1 MQEAPAAAHLSFV
14 TPSIDAADVRP
25 CGGSRPP
32 AMSGYR
38 TFAIWG
44 AGNIGSRLAAHLLD
58 FRPEKVSEVIVLT
71 RPVRQTLS

>member
-1 MQEAPAAAHLSFV
+1 
-14 TPSIDAADVRP
+14 
-25 CGGSRPP
+25 
-32 AMSGYR
+32 MSGYR